1 MWIHIDTIYLLMTLN
16 AVSLCVVLVTEL
28 SVSSLSFCTLLCAR
42 GEMEANQWH
51 SLDSLIMGF
60 LLESSNENPWEN
72 TVQRGEK
79 DKPLLF
85 FFFCLWKQ
93 HYKLLAREA
102 SKVLLRWHGSS
113 SSSTPAF
120 SGAHSLAFYLWWQQV
135 RGAAAKMASSGN
147 VSEQGACSLA
157 RCGNVF
163 PTTVSPAADTTAF
176 WPLGDTMFHSASLI
190 IWLGSSFLML
200 LTFQQIH
207 LLLCETSVTLA
218 FLFF

>member
-85 FFFCLWKQ
+85 FFF
-93 HYKLLAREA
+93 
-102 SKVLLRWHGSS
+102 V
-113 SSSTPAF
+113 
-120 SGAHSLAFYLWWQQV
+120 
-135 RGAAAKMASSGN
+135 SGN
-147 VSEQGACSLA
+147 NIINCWQGKPPRSCS
-157 RCGNVF
+157 GGMD
-163 PTTVSPAADTTAF
+163 PAAVV
-176 WPLGDTMFHSASLI
+176 LQHSQEHTPWLSIYGGSRWGGQLPKWQVVAMCQSRAPALLQDVVMCFRQQYHQLLI
-190 IWLGSSFLML
+190 PQHFGL
-200 LTFQQIH
+200 LVIPCSI
-207 LLLCETSVTLA
+207 LLL
-218 FLFF
+218 